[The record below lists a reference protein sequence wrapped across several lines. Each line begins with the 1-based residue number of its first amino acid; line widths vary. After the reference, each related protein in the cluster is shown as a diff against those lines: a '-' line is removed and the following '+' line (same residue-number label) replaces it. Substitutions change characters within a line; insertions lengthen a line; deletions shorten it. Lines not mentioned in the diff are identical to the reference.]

1 MMDKQIDAHD
11 LVSALADGQLEGDA
25 LTQAVALVTS
35 QDNAR
40 ASWHTYHLIGD
51 VLRSHELAVSPT
63 SSSFL
68 LRFQQRQAASQVA
81 FDAVESEASRSA
93 VIQADAAPVVRA
105 LDTPAANAS
114 VYRWRLVAGVA
125 SLAAVAT
132 LVMNMAGPDGG
143 SSGQVAQSQSQV
155 PSVIA
160 VQAAPA
166 VLGASAGQ
174 MVMIRNAQL
183 DAMLAA
189 HRQSGGASALQM
201 PAGFL
206 RNATHDVPAR

>member
-1 MMDKQIDAHD
+1 MDKQIDAHD

-105 LDTPAANAS
+105 L
-114 VYRWRLVAGVA
+114 G
-125 SLAAVAT
+125 
-132 LVMNMAGPDGG
+132 
-143 SSGQVAQSQSQV
+143 
-155 PSVIA
+155 
-160 VQAAPA
+160 
-166 VLGASAGQ
+166 
-174 MVMIRNAQL
+174 
-183 DAMLAA
+183 
-189 HRQSGGASALQM
+189 
-201 PAGFL
+201 
-206 RNATHDVPAR
+206 